1 MCQAK
6 ANGKVEEISPQGTLE
21 YRLFFCS
28 SFQESTEQKV
38 SLVLIGS
45 DGASRCSHRKAGTK
59 KFSEEIKKL
68 RKSFYCLTEG
78 EAALIL
84 LSLGV

>member
-1 MCQAK
+1 MHQDAV
-6 ANGKVEEISPQGTLE
+6 NGKGQEISPQGTLE
-21 YRLFFCS
+21 YRLFSVLPFFSC
-28 SFQESTEQKV
+28 
-38 SLVLIGS
+38 VLISS
-45 DGASRCSHRKAGTK
+45 DAASRCSQGKAGTK

-68 RKSFYCLTEG
+68 GKSFYCLTEG

>member
-1 MCQAK
+1 M
-6 ANGKVEEISPQGTLE
+6 
-21 YRLFFCS
+21 
-28 SFQESTEQKV
+28 
-38 SLVLIGS
+38 IGS
-45 DGASRCSHRKAGTK
+45 NVATHCSHGKAGTK